1 MNEYLILQSIDKSV
15 NRYRAYGISVSQ
27 VNDTYYMV
35 KTTWGRISNVRQSN
49 TRLFD
54 TADSMKQY
62 ISQILQLR
70 KNHGYALVEQS
81 ERFPKVKSLSKLGS
95 APCFSFQPT
104 IF

>member
-27 VNDTYYMV
+27 IDETYYMV

-54 TADSMKQY
+54 TADSMRQY
-62 ISQILQLR
+62 ISQILHLR

-81 ERFPKVKSLSKLGS
+81 ESFPNMNPLSKINP
-95 APCFSFQPT
+95 APFFSFQPT
-104 IF
+104 MF